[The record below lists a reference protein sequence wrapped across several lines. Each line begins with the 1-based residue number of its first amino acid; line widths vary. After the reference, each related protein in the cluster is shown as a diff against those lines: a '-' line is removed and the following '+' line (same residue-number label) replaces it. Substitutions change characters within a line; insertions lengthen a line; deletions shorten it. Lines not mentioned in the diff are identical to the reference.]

1 MHLSTGGSPEWL
13 RQLIK
18 VSMLDNEVFVAEF
31 NNYGSYNIQ
40 KNKIIDLVGK
50 SSYECIGPCFSDN
63 WKEEKQRL
71 WDIIQEFKPDV
82 IHFNEIPENFEYN
95 GFPEDLLEKIY
106 DKNKNTQTTTKT
118 EYTQKIN

>member
-1 MHLSTGGSPEWL
+1 MKRKILYIPMHLSTGGSPEWL

-63 WKEEKQRL
+63 WKEERQRL
-71 WDIIQEFKPDV
+71 WDIIPV
-82 IHFNEIPENFEYN
+82 SYTHLTLPT
-95 GFPEDLLEKIY
+95 IY
-106 DKNKNTQTTTKT
+106 SV
-118 EYTQKIN
+118 